1 MVADIN
7 ILTKGQFA
15 AQLGVKPS
23 AVSNYITRG
32 KLSAPAV
39 RPDGRI
45 DASLAREQLAG
56 RLNPP
61 ETGKSAK
68 RPPALPIS
76 TAITPLR
83 FMLDIMND
91 ESLAPAR
98 RDRMA
103 IAAAPFCH
111 PRLSEPVGKKDARKA
126 AAAAASAGWFAPGAP
141 PKLVIVNNSSGPA
154 GKRRSAA
161 DTI

>member
-23 AVSNYITRG
+23 AISNYITRG
-32 KLSAPAV
+32 KLTAPAL
-39 RPDGRI
+39 RPDGKI
-45 DASLAREQLAG
+45 DASLARQQLAG
-56 RLNPP
+56 RLNLP

-68 RPPALPIS
+68 RPSPPPIS
-76 TAITPLR
+76 TKTTPLQY
-83 FMLDIMND
+83 MLNTIND
-91 ESLAPAR
+91 GEAAPGR

-111 PRLSEPVGKKDARKA
+111 PRLSEPPVGKKDARQA
-126 AAAAASAGWFAPGAP
+126 AAAAASEG
-141 PKLVIVNNSSGPA
+141 
-154 GKRRSAA
+154 R
-161 DTI
+161 